1 MWADVKQIYRVGA
14 KRRSNVKHYI
24 SDDAYI

>member
-1 MWADVKQIYRVGA
+1 MWTDVKQIYRVGI
-14 KRRSNVKHYI
+14 KRRSNLKDYI